1 MNRGAIRGL
10 LWLGFVVTAL
20 MISAGSY
27 RLLRSG
33 AVLPAA
39 SGAPALPAAVLLLI
53 AYVVMLW
60 FSARNV
66 ADYPKGALMRTAWW
80 LIAAAATA
88 GLARI
93 AFECIAAG
101 SPGLLPWIGLR
112 QIPNVL
118 HSALI
123 LSGALTMWTAFSRLG
138 MGARFRWPHRVAI
151 AAILAWMPVVYSVRD
166 HLPDS
171 HSALAFIRVLQAS
184 DPFFILAG
192 AVAAVMLLSIRQEI
206 GRSEMGLSVGFLVA
220 YSILKPLAFGARAL
234 FAARYPV
241 LSAVLAGLARS
252 CDWSLA
258 LAVFC
263 RWKVTERSRAFVDE
277 YNRGKRR

>member
-1 MNRGAIRGL
+1 MNRGIVRGL
-10 LWLGFVVTAL
+10 LWLGFAMTAL
-20 MISAGSY
+20 IFSAGSY
-27 RLLRSG
+27 GKLRSG
-33 AVLPAA
+33 AALPMA
-39 SGAPALPAAVLLLI
+39 SGAPPLPAAVLLFI

-66 ADYPKGALMRTAWW
+66 GDYPKRALMRAAWW
-80 LIAAAATA
+80 MIAAAAAA

-93 AFECIAAG
+93 GFEYMAAS
-101 SPGLLPWIGLR
+101 SPALLPWIGLR

-123 LSGALTMWTAFSRLG
+123 LSGALTMWAAFSRLG
-138 MGARFRWPHRVAI
+138 MGGRFRWPHGVAI
-151 AAILAWMPVVYSVRD
+151 AAILAWMPVVNSVRD

-171 HSALAFIRVLQAS
+171 HSAFAFIRILQSS
-184 DPFFILAG
+184 DPLFILAG
-192 AVAAVMLLSIRQEI
+192 AAAAVMLFSIGQEI

-234 FAARYPV
+234 VAARHPL
-241 LSAVLAGLARS
+241 LSAVLVGLARS

-258 LAVFC
+258 LSVFC
-263 RWKVTERSRAFVDE
+263 RWKVTERSRALADE
-277 YNRGKRR
+277 YKSR